1 VIFVPCLT
9 DCAGW
14 TRLIRVLSQPV
25 RHFWEL
31 RVHEGSNETTTP
43 EELPMSESLDAA
55 AVPAPSDGSAT
66 SAAAGTSEVAQ
77 DSGASAGAPGAS
89 TSAASAASAEPVVA
103 ALTPARMP
111 ADRGLSSLGLLMQ
124 LGGTIGM
131 TVAAVIAIAAS
142 VTGGAGGT
150 GMLFLFAVLSGLRS
164 AFHRAA
170 GSALIYGEG
179 KAATRAVFTYIWTSI
194 GHGALSVMILHSFVD
209 SKVVFQFGALLL
221 CWPITLL
228 IYFTRPHIK
237 ALIAGGVP
245 DPEDHGFEGAAVLM
259 TVFGI
264 VGALFAGLV
273 LMVLLEDPGAAFATP
288 ASGIVVLVFAVLVVR
303 SIIHALAGFK
313 GISGADFDECN
324 ASAGRYY
331 GLGIVSALVIGIT
344 LFMVILLDHQE
355 MGAALIIG
363 AFSTLVLL
371 AWPVILRRLYAE
383 RNFNV
388 FLAGAAAPTFQ
399 RAPDAGLIALG
410 WVLVALAVF
419 GMGQALGEAIFG
431 TELSPDELAMLVM
444 SSDGEAALAMLDR
457 SPWWSVGLAG
467 VQLWA
472 GIELVRMTE
481 RHKLAAM
488 IYGAVTIAVTLYL
501 IWPLADQ
508 LDSLFADVLGSG
520 VGAMV
525 GKLLTGAVGFNLILA
540 IAAMVLVNR
549 VTVPSAV
556 VHLRK
561 HKP

>member
-1 VIFVPCLT
+1 
-9 DCAGW
+9 
-14 TRLIRVLSQPV
+14 
-25 RHFWEL
+25 
-31 RVHEGSNETTTP
+31 
-43 EELPMSESLDAA
+43 MSESPDAA
-55 AVPAPSDGSAT
+55 ALSAPSDGSAPG
-66 SAAAGTSEVAQ
+66 AAALGGEVAQ
-77 DSGASAGAPGAS
+77 NAEAGAETSGARAAP
-89 TSAASAASAEPVVA
+89 AASDASAEPVVA

-111 ADRGLSSLGLLMQ
+111 ADRGLSSLGLIMQ
-124 LGGTIGM
+124 LGGTIGV
-131 TVAAVIAIAAS
+131 TLAAVIAIAAT
-142 VTGGAGGT
+142 VMDAGWGT
-150 GMLFLFAVLSGLRS
+150 GMIFMFAVLSGLRS

-179 KAATRAVFTYIWTSI
+179 RAATRAVFTYIWVSI
-194 GHGALSVMILHSFVD
+194 GQGVVSLMLVHGHLDDKTVL
-209 SKVVFQFGALLL
+209 QFAALLL

-259 TVFGI
+259 TLFGI
-264 VGALFAGLV
+264 VGALFAGLI
-273 LMVLLEDPGAAFATP
+273 LTALLDDPEAAFDTP
-288 ASGIVVLVFAVLVVR
+288 ASGILVLVFLVLLVR

-331 GLGIVSALVIGIT
+331 NLGIASAIVIGIT
-344 LFMVILLDHQE
+344 LFVVILVDQGEL
-355 MGAALIIG
+355 GYALMIG
-363 AFSTLVLL
+363 AFATFMLL
-371 AWPVILRRLYAE
+371 AWPAILRRLYAE

-410 WVLVALAVF
+410 WILVALAVF
-419 GMGQALGEAIFG
+419 GMGQALGEAIFAAPLG
-431 TELSPDELAMLVM
+431 PDELAALAMM
-444 SSDGEAALAMLDR
+444 SEGGDALAMLDR
-457 SPWWSVGLAG
+457 SPWWSVGLSG

-481 RHKLAAM
+481 RHKPAAM

-501 IWPLADQ
+501 IWPLANRMG
-508 LDSLFADVLGSG
+508 SLFADVLGSG
-520 VGAMV
+520 VGAMIGTV
-525 GKLLTGAVGFNLILA
+525 VTGAVGFNLILA

-561 HKP
+561 HKPGSV

>member
-1 VIFVPCLT
+1 
-9 DCAGW
+9 
-14 TRLIRVLSQPV
+14 
-25 RHFWEL
+25 
-31 RVHEGSNETTTP
+31 
-43 EELPMSESLDAA
+43 MSESPDATA
-55 AVPAPSDGSAT
+55 IPAPSDDSKA
-66 SAAAGTSEVAQ
+66 SAAAEASEVAQ
-77 DSGASAGAPGAS
+77 NAETGASGASAAPPVSRAG
-89 TSAASAASAEPVVA
+89 EPVVA

-131 TVAAVIAIAAS
+131 TLAAVLIIAA
-142 VTGGAGGT
+142 TLMDAGWGT
-150 GMLFLFAVLSGLRS
+150 SMIFIFAVLSGLRS

-179 KAATRAVFTYIWTSI
+179 RAATRGVFTYIWVSI
-194 GHGALSVMILHSFVD
+194 GHGVVSLMLIHGHMDDKA
-209 SKVVFQFGALLL
+209 VFQLAALLL
-221 CWPITLL
+221 CWPIALL

-237 ALIAGGVP
+237 ALIASGVP

-264 VGALFAGLV
+264 MGALFAGLI
-273 LMVLLEDPGAAFATP
+273 LTVLLENPAAAFATP
-288 ASGIVVLVFAVLVVR
+288 ASGIFVLVFLVLLVR

-331 GLGIVSALVIGIT
+331 GLGIASAIVIGIT
-344 LFMVILLDHQE
+344 LFLVILLTWQVW
-355 MGAALIIG
+355 GYALMAG
-363 AFSTLVLL
+363 AFSTSVLL
-371 AWPVILRRLYAE
+371 AWPAILRRLYAE

-410 WVLVALAVF
+410 WTLVALAVF
-419 GMGQALGEAIFG
+419 GMGQALGEAIFATPLG
-431 TELSPDELAMLVM
+431 PDELAALLMM
-444 SSDGEAALAMLDR
+444 SDGGDALAVLDR
-457 SPWWSVGLAG
+457 SPWWSVGLSG

-481 RHKLAAM
+481 RHKPAAM

-501 IWPLADQ
+501 IWPLASK
-508 LDSLFADVLGSG
+508 LDSLFTDILGSDA
-520 VGAMV
+520 GAMV
-525 GKLLTGAVGFNLILA
+525 GKLVTGAVGFNLILA